1 MNIVL
6 VHMSPLISPHQ
17 VVLIFLFDCFHHVR
31 SADLER
37 HEEPEAG
44 RVVNRKIEKPKN
56 TIEKSEEMN
65 EKVSERIR
73 EPEKKVHDFNPTE
86 NGEASEKTHGA
97 TYQSYHPFQCHLKII
112 FGEHTM
118 RMRCLH
124 HHLLI
129 SLNLIIRSCVKVDVH
144 CLQWGVLQRGS

>member
-1 MNIVL
+1 MNIIL
-6 VHMSPLISPHQ
+6 VHVSRLIFPPQ
-17 VVLIFLFDCFHHVR
+17 VVLIFLVDCFHHVR

-44 RVVNRKIEKPKN
+44 RVVILRKIEKPKN
-56 TIEKSEEMN
+56 TTEKREEMN

-97 TYQSYHPFQCHLKII
+97 TY
-112 FGEHTM
+112 
-118 RMRCLH
+118 
-124 HHLLI
+124 
-129 SLNLIIRSCVKVDVH
+129 
-144 CLQWGVLQRGS
+144 